1 MTLKKMPQGYFLT
14 KFFTSL
20 QPLNLKSGVKQ
31 VNSKIRLPNDA
42 ETGMVKECSVNI
54 WLQVS

>member
-1 MTLKKMPQGYFLT
+1 MPQGYFLT

-20 QPLNLKSGVKQ
+20 QPLNFKSGVKQ
-31 VNSKIRLPNDA
+31 VYSKIRHPNDA